1 MGWGPRWGGLW
12 LRTARYTD
20 KQRVWHLLPLV
31 LTVAACVPG
40 VDRSKSWLKLRSEI
54 PQNLTLTKNTWSTKT
69 HTLWLSWSET
79 PHSVILELH
88 MVGERQPGSK
98 CSTLLWKLTLHT
110 TVSSTV
116 LVSNKASIFICLKNK
131 TKQDLNISL
140 TTRSLTSL
148 CVQINVQPLPQILA
162 KQTRRVGIKIS
173 HDPVAYIPVH
183 TSTIPVIPDQTVRS
197 FVQLT
202 LICS

>member
-116 LVSNKASIFICLKNK
+116 LVSNKALSRILMCRLCLPNFNIKSIHFHLLKKQNK
-131 TKQDLNISL
+131 TGFKYQFNYKVTDKSVC
-140 TTRSLTSL
+140 TDKR
-148 CVQINVQPLPQILA
+148 
-162 KQTRRVGIKIS
+162 
-173 HDPVAYIPVH
+173 
-183 TSTIPVIPDQTVRS
+183 STIASNTG
-197 FVQLT
+197 
-202 LICS
+202 